1 MPLSRSPAC
10 SRLAIGSNW
19 SEVIAFGL
27 LLPWR
32 PPAQILPVWRIDR
45 VAKLSV
51 TREEEEGGGQYFK
64 VAALVEMDPLSLS
77 ARLSLLL
84 QAVNQRSPPPLSAAV
99 AQEICDV
106 AVRNTGVKLPACCLR
121 YRCDIVCSW
130 KAQLCIQLSE
140 LPGLSAGL
148 GAPSEWPRCVSC
160 ALPSK
165 SVSAACSKS
174 WRRACRPR
182 VSNILKIC
190 IVVNIRTTLTRR
202 WCEMVAPYSPP
213 PPISKSH
220 TDRLG

>member
-106 AVRNTGVKLPACCLR
+106 AVRDTGVKLPACCLR

-140 LPGLSAGL
+140 LPGSLLDLAHHRNDRGVSPVRSPQSQFLQLAVKAGD
-148 GAPSEWPRCVSC
+148 E
-160 ALPSK
+160 
-165 SVSAACSKS
+165 
-174 WRRACRPR
+174 RA
-182 VSNILKIC
+182 VLAWVIFKKF
-190 IVVNIRTTLTRR
+190 V
-202 WCEMVAPYSPP
+202 
-213 PPISKSH
+213 
-220 TDRLG
+220 